1 MKSNTV
7 LSKYDRNRLSE
18 LLNNLDKRFMYH
30 SISSDGTIKF
40 FTGKG
45 FIKQTL
51 FNNHFTVDFIELVT
65 KEIIPMIT
73 KKRSDDPS
81 INNELI
87 KKILEIVATQQYDKA
102 FIIQMLYSYYID
114 TRSPQYLI
122 VLGKSIVQIDNR
134 AMKKEFTP
142 PDKLIEEI
150 LQLPRQNLSDDA
162 SLKLAE
168 NIAAILGKQLI

>member
-1 MKSNTV
+1 MNI
-7 LSKYDRNRLSE
+7 LSKYDKNRLSE
-18 LLNNLDKRFMYH
+18 LLDNLDKKFQYH
-30 SISSDGTIKF
+30 SISNDGTIKF
-40 FTGKG
+40 YTKKG
-45 FIKQTL
+45 FIRKQW
-51 FNNHFTVDFIELVT
+51 FNKPFSVDFIELVT

-73 KKRSDDPS
+73 KKRNDDPT

-87 KKILEIVATQQYDKA
+87 KKILEIVASQQYDKA

-134 AMKKEFTP
+134 VIKKEFTP
-142 PDKLIEEI
+142 PDKLISEI
-150 LQLPRQNLSDDA
+150 LQLPQTNLDEQQ

-168 NIAAILGKQLI
+168 YIAELCGKQLT